1 MSFGFCPFAM
11 GQHVLMTC
19 YFLESAN
26 FMGMYIFALKSI
38 RRIPYRRILLI
49 YGRCLRSDSL
59 VLASYARC
67 KPGVLGVRKHCFGLF
82 PSNRKPILALSN
94 VGLILLVSLRG
105 SVGVEFPSLLLFF
118 RLKTR
123 HYYCK
128 TRNSSSQGS
137 RWIKRRPNA
146 AASAFLKNR
155 SRMVSSWMT
164 MAQNIGGLL
173 RGALCKGRGIRL
185 LE

>member
-11 GQHVLMTC
+11 SQHVLMTC

-38 RRIPYRRILLI
+38 RRIPYRRILFI

-105 SVGVEFPSLLLFF
+105 VRRGGISLITIVFSLENEALLLQNSQQFKP
-118 RLKTR
+118 RLSMDKKETER
-123 HYYCK
+123 CSLGVLK
-128 TRNSSSQGS
+128 E
-137 RWIKRRPNA
+137 WIKNGFVLDDDGPKHWGFTSRSSLQREG
-146 AASAFLKNR
+146 ASDY
-155 SRMVSSWMT
+155 
-164 MAQNIGGLL
+164 
-173 RGALCKGRGIRL
+173 
-185 LE
+185 